1 VVLLKNPELDEL
13 SESIETIWSVA
24 QDLGLRPFP
33 THFEIVP
40 SEVLYEFGAYG
51 MPGRFSH
58 WTHGKMYQMQKT
70 MYDYGLSKIY
80 ELVIN
85 SNPCWAFLLDT
96 NTVIHQKFV
105 VAHVLGHSDFFA
117 NNAYYGRTNR
127 RMIET
132 CNVNAE
138 RLRRYEFAHGTAKV
152 EDLLDAILSIEEHVD
167 PFADDGTREQEEA
180 IKPRP
185 SRYADLWSLDTRGA
199 PEPEPVALVR
209 KGSCPTPCRDLLL
222 FIMSES
228 PLLEDWERDTVGIVR
243 QEMLY
248 FYPQMQTKILNE
260 GWASYWHV
268 RIMRE
273 LNLTTDEHL
282 EFAKLHSSV
291 LQPSPHSLNPY
302 YLGFTMLNDIE
313 RRWDEKDGLGA
324 GRERLFQVRETEC
337 DVSLV
342 RNYLTAELCEE
353 LDLYYAEREGDE
365 LVVAEKDW
373 EAVRDKLVLQLSDY
387 GVPAIFAVDAD
398 YRGNRELLLRHEWT
412 GRALDLTYAEKTLEG
427 VERLWG
433 RKVWLQ
439 TQESDDQPLLLSY
452 TSKDGHQKHKGSA

>member
-1 VVLLKNPELDEL
+1 VALLRNPELDQL
-13 SESIETIWSVA
+13 SESIETIWNVA

-40 SEVLYEFGAYG
+40 AEVLYEFGAYG
-51 MPGRFSH
+51 MPGRYSH

-96 NTVIHQKFV
+96 NTLLHQKFV

-117 NNAYYGRTNR
+117 NSAYFGRTNR

-132 CNVNAE
+132 CNLNAE
-138 RLRRYEFAHGTAKV
+138 RLRGYEFEHGTSKV
-152 EDLLDAILSIEEHVD
+152 ENLLDAILSIEEHVD
-167 PFADDGTREQEEA
+167 PFADDGQGRPED
-180 IKPRP
+180 KPRQRVGP
-185 SRYADLWSLDTRGA
+185 FDDLWSLDAQNA
-199 PEPEPVALVR
+199 PAPAPVVAR
-209 KGSCPTPCRDLLL
+209 KGACPVPCRDLLL
-222 FIMSES
+222 FIMHES

-243 QEMLY
+243 NEMLY
-248 FYPQMQTKILNE
+248 FYPQMQTKIINE

-268 RIMRE
+268 QIMRA
-273 LNLTTDEHL
+273 LNLTTDEHI

-302 YLGFTMLNDIE
+302 YLGFTILNDIE
-313 RRWDEKDGLGA
+313 RRWDAQHGPGA
-324 GRERLFQVRETEC
+324 GREQLFQVRETES

-342 RNYLTAELCEE
+342 RNYLTEELCDE
-353 LDLYYAEREGDE
+353 LDLYYAERQGDE
-365 LVVAEKDW
+365 LVIAEKDW
-373 EAVRDKLVLQLSDY
+373 EAVRDRLVVQLSDY
-387 GVPAIFAVDAD
+387 GIPAIFASDPD
-398 YRGNRELLLRHEWT
+398 YRGNRELLLKHEWN
-412 GRALDLTYAEKTLEG
+412 GRALDLAYAEKTLEG

-433 RKVWLQ
+433 RKVWLE
-439 TQESDDQPLLLSY
+439 THESDDQPLLLSY
-452 TSKDGHQKHKGSA
+452 SAKEGHQKAKGAA